1 MSITRY
7 VSIPK
12 ELNAGVSPAR
22 QQTMLSLIG
31 NPRAQYSSEC
41 QNPTNSRISAQI
53 VTAKIS
59 RLKVTGLDRAVQSL
73 NEVMSDIEKEV
84 PKVFAVIGHAGML
97 CARFVRGSQIAIS
110 NHSWGTAIDLTLDG
124 QLDRRGD
131 GLVQEGLTLIAP
143 IFNRH
148 SWFWG
153 AGFRT
158 EDAMHFE
165 CSDELIRRW
174 AAEGAFGAE
183 IVKAARKSP
192 ILSLGDR
199 GTDVMDLQKALNK
212 HGALLLV
219 DGEFGRNTLAAVM
232 AFQAAQGLTPDGVIG
247 EKTRKALF
255 G

>member
-31 NPRAQYSSEC
+31 NPRALYSSEC
-41 QNPTNSRISAQI
+41 QNPTNPRVSAQM

-110 NHSWGTAIDLTLDG
+110 NHSWGTAIDLTLEG

-174 AAEGAFGAE
+174 AAEGAFGKE
-183 IVKAARKSP
+183 IVKAARESP

-212 HGALLLV
+212 HGSLLLV